1 MRFPAVFFAVLA
13 VLSSVAAQ
21 APPKSDDFR
30 ALDGEWV
37 FVEDRTEGRA
47 LEQMGPPMSSKFSLR
62 TEEGAVILV
71 SGHGSGQSNVRVMLD
86 GSITELLDKA
96 TNTTVRYRATW
107 KDGAL
112 TTDTDFVRKPG
123 QPPEGLIRREFR
135 TSPDGLIVRV
145 TTISNTAGSVG
156 LYRHPQDIAMPTPF
170 KATIGDLAWLS
181 GAWVGTRS
189 SGSSIE
195 ERWSPPKGGAMLA
208 TSRTVNTSGKMS
220 AFEFLRVIERDG
232 GLVYIAQPGGAAPTE
247 FLLTDLSKTRAV
259 FDNPRHDYPK
269 RIVYELSADGGLTAT
284 IGFAKGG
291 TPRRFEFKREGS

>member
-135 TSPDGLIVRV
+135 TSKDGLIVRV
-145 TTISNTAGSVG
+145 TTTSNTAGSVG